1 MALSVEA
8 CVAEH
13 IGDRKEQ
20 QDRVALVPHPVRR
33 GMLLAVLADGMGGHT
48 GGGIAAEQVIH
59 KAEQNFLAF
68 APADETPQD
77 LLRGILDEAHLMVK
91 LARFTSE
98 TEPHSTACSLLFQ
111 PGRVDW
117 AHCGDSRVYHFSSG
131 QLKARSVDHSY
142 VNELVRRGELTEED
156 ARAHP
161 RRNVLVSCL
170 GAERRPVIA
179 FGHAEKPLEGD
190 AFLLC
195 SDGLWAHFE
204 DDELADAL
212 HRHPP
217 RAAAQWLV
225 EQARRRAAGSGD
237 NLSLAILKLV
247 EAK

>member
-1 MALSVEA
+1 MALSVET

-13 IGDRKEQ
+13 IGDRQDQ

-59 KAEQNFLAF
+59 KAGQNFLEF
-68 APADETPQD
+68 APAEETPQE
-77 LLRGILDEAHLMVK
+77 LLRGMLEEAHVTIK
-91 LARFTSE
+91 LTRFTSE
-98 TEPHSTACSLLFQ
+98 TEPHSTACALVFQ

-117 AHCGDSRVYHFSSG
+117 AHCGDSRVYHFSG
-131 QLKARSVDHSY
+131 GRLRARSVDHSY
-142 VNELVRRGELTEED
+142 VNELVRRGEITEQV
-156 ARAHP
+156 ARTHP
-161 RRNVLVSCL
+161 RRNVLLSCL
-170 GAERRPVIA
+170 GAEREPVISY
-179 FGHAEKPLEGD
+179 GHAEQTQGGD

-212 HRHPP
+212 HRQPP

-225 EQARRRAAGSGD
+225 EQARRRAAGRGD
-237 NLSLAILKLV
+237 NISLVIVKLV
-247 EAK
+247 QKN